1 MAKKNYQSKEPGANR
16 KILEHALAANQY
28 PRVDLRNPQAIKDRI
43 NIYWQYCLDHDVLP
57 SVAGCANW
65 LGISVDAIHSW
76 YTGRRG
82 SIEHQKIANDFYIK
96 LQDIWAQNMQESN
109 IDNIS
114 GMFMGKVFFGYKETQ
129 EIIVKQNDYNELS
142 AEDLIAES
150 KLLPGAEVLALPDN
164 AQVVDIKP
172 TIVDKYAVPDKDLID
187 DRYQKSAERQAKK
200 DCWNDKERQKARKL
214 AYDKAYLKAH
224 PEADKANKKRYLER
238 KKMQRAAERAQK
250 EQLLEKSENEKPI
263 EDGEF
268 KE

>member
-1 MAKKNYQSKEPGANR
+1 VAKKYYQPKEPGANR

-65 LGISVDAIHSW
+65 LGISVDAIYNW

-150 KLLPGAEVLALPDN
+150 KLLPGAETLALPDN
-164 AQVVDIKP
+164 AQVVEIQPK
-172 TIVDKYAVPDKDLID
+172 IEDKYAKYAIPDKDLVD
-187 DRYQKSAERQAKK
+187 DRYQLSAERQAKK
-200 DCWNDKERQKARKL
+200 DCWNDKERQKKRKSD
-214 AYDKAYLKAH
+214 YDK
-224 PEADKANKKRYLER
+224 EFMR
-238 KKMQRAAERAQK
+238 KKRAAERAQK
-250 EQLLEKSENEKPI
+250 EELLKKSENEKVI